1 MRSDKSRLPYRSIQI
16 GLGEKISRQWA
27 EEWIVSIED
36 VTGKA
41 LGLWD
46 AVKEGRSREE
56 LLAMGLLMEEGVYE
70 VSDELRGFLKMDEG
84 MKIS

>member
-1 MRSDKSRLPYRSIQI
+1 M
-16 GLGEKISRQWA
+16 
-27 EEWIVSIED
+27 SIED

-41 LGLWD
+41 LGLRD